1 LASRAGWRA
10 LTVDGKM
17 HPCGQPTFLCVSRE
31 LALTDDDATKYRP
44 PYYPEYAITVPATA
58 TPTIILQMK
67 ALGADPGA
75 VAMMPSTS
83 AKMDRTTRASI
94 CSVL

>member
-1 LASRAGWRA
+1 MLYPDQTNIYFAGDHRAYR
-10 LTVDGKM
+10 
-17 HPCGQPTFLCVSRE
+17 
-31 LALTDDDATKYRP
+31 DDATKYRP
-44 PYYPEYAITVPATA
+44 LYYPEYAITVPATA

-83 AKMDRTTRASI
+83 AKMDRTTIASI